1 MQILGYH
8 LDLIRNSVGVLTRN
22 SVAFNSVGVLTRNSV
37 AFNSPP
43 GDSDLTAGEQQETI
57 PLRSLFVKNDK
68 AVLSSMPKV
77 QLVQKKNPFFNL

>member
-1 MQILGYH
+1 MPRHLLKMQILGYH

-22 SVAFNSVGVLTRNSV
+22 PV

-43 GDSDLTAGEQQETI
+43 ADSDLTVGEQQETI
-57 PLRSLFVKNDK
+57 LLRSLFVKNDK